1 MAQPGDSRHLKKQ
14 EGGDSWEG
22 DARALESGLQGRMEG
37 VVPVWAEV
45 AKGEDQGGIV
55 IQEEGCSLFCRVWS

>member
-1 MAQPGDSRHLKKQ
+1 MGAP
-14 EGGDSWEG
+14 
-22 DARALESGLQGRMEG
+22 ESGLQGRMEG

-55 IQEEGCSLFCRVWS
+55 IQEEGCSLFC